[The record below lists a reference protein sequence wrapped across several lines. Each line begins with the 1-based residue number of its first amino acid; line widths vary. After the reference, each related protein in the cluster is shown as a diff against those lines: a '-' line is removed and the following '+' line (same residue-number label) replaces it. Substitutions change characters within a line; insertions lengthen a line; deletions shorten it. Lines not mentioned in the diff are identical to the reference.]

1 MSYFNTTLAITKREL
16 QVYLGSPLAFVFLIA
31 YLILS
36 GIFTFTLGGF
46 FNMNEASLSSFF
58 NWMPWLLI
66 FLVPAVGMRL
76 WSEERRLGTIE
87 LLLTLP
93 VTVWQAII
101 GKFLASWI
109 FLMVAIS
116 LSFPMIV
123 TVNWLGDPD
132 NGVILSGYV
141 GCFLLAGTYLAVS
154 CLASSMTRNQV
165 IAFIFSVMLCLGTT
179 LLGFAPIT
187 NLLSRWLTPE
197 SIERVANFSYLSHFD
212 SFQRGVLDTRDIVY
226 FVSTAAFYLFITSL
240 VVRQVRAR

>member
-16 QVYLGSPLAFVFLIA
+16 KVYLGSPLAFVFLIA

-93 VTVWQAII
+93 VTVWQAIM
-101 GKFLASWI
+101 GKFLASWV

-116 LSFPMIV
+116 LSFPMIL
-123 TVNWLGDPD
+123 TVNWLGQPD
-132 NGVILSGYV
+132 NGVIVSGYV

-187 NLLSRWLTPE
+187 N
-197 SIERVANFSYLSHFD
+197 
-212 SFQRGVLDTRDIVY
+212 
-226 FVSTAAFYLFITSL
+226 
-240 VVRQVRAR
+240 